1 MCLNPIM
8 LKDGQFVPCR
18 KCSQCRMSRAREWA
32 VRCHCE
38 RQNHLLS
45 CFITL
50 TYAPEF
56 NPIHL
61 VKKDVQD
68 FIKRLRKFV
77 SPVKIK
83 YFLCGE
89 YGDRQLR
96 PHYHIII
103 FGYDFPDKMKL
114 GTSKRGYPYY
124 RSEILANLW
133 KFGLHTVQDVSFN
146 TCVYSA
152 LYANKAP
159 KALPV
164 HLQAYPEF
172 NLMSQG
178 LGNDV
183 IIDKFSTFIQ
193 TDEIYIDGRKYKIP
207 ESVLRKL
214 FVHLDSSGC
223 IDYKD
228 ETYEELKI
236 ERKRKFAELYP
247 DLADIMNRIAIAES
261 KLEDDKSVNRL
272 QLIHEYYDCAYR
284 LYVEN
289 EQEKQRNLKKFL
301 FNRSL

>member
-32 VRCHCE
+32 VRCHFE
-38 RQNHLLS
+38 RQKHLLS
-45 CFITL
+45 SFITL

-68 FIKRLRKFV
+68 FIKRLRKFI
-77 SPVKIK
+77 SPIKIK

-96 PHYHIII
+96 PHYHIIV
-103 FGYDFPDKMKL
+103 FGYDFPDKMQL

-124 RSEILANLW
+124 RSEILSSLW

-164 HLQAYPEF
+164 HLQEYPEF

-178 LGNDV
+178 LGNDG
-183 IIDKFSTFIQ
+183 IISDMCIFLE

-214 FVHLDSSGC
+214 YVHTYDNGRV
-223 IDYKD
+223 DYKD
-228 ETYEELKI
+228 DTYEELKI
-236 ERKRKFAELYP
+236 SRKRHFAELYP
-247 DLADIMNRIAIAES
+247 ELADIMERIAIAES

-272 QLIHEYYDCAYR
+272 QLIQEYYACAHR

-289 EQEKQRNLKKFL
+289 EQEKQRTLKKL
-301 FNRSL
+301 LRNRSL